1 MRKEQKMP
9 AEKTIIT
16 RTKVMSVVTSLGI
29 TIVLLTCC
37 FVILYELK
45 RPLNIVTTDVGARM
59 TSINSNRGFDDF
71 ASAIRTTTYA
81 TTHSALKSEEEY
93 GSNQNHPSIIS
104 STIPAKALLHRC
116 SSCEEQKIG
125 FVGSDI
131 SKSDGSSSRG
141 HHSRRRYSRHRTSAG
156 KNSNN
161 NDFDMSGKETN
172 DTLTDRSSSNNTIN
186 RNDIGTDSSISR
198 NIKLIHSSFRIEQ
211 DVVKSLERAAAT
223 RDISLSSLV
232 NKILKNYVTS
242 EMFFEELGF
251 LLVSKNFL
259 RKTFEVLDEKRM
271 KELGTEYGLTI
282 AKEYISFF
290 YPQVNVGTLIQFL
303 EIWFKRFQSCHH
315 RVGENDNYVNDK
327 LHHYFTVNHDINMN
341 FSLALQSILAG
352 LIEPIIRNNV
362 EFTNVTPNTIT
373 FSFAVFRE

>member
-1 MRKEQKMP
+1 
-9 AEKTIIT
+9 
-16 RTKVMSVVTSLGI
+16 LH
-29 TIVLLTCC
+29 
-37 FVILYELK
+37 YE
-45 RPLNIVTTDVGARM
+45 
-59 TSINSNRGFDDF
+59 S
-71 ASAIRTTTYA
+71 A
-81 TTHSALKSEEEY
+81 TTHSALKSEEDY
-93 GSNQNHPSIIS
+93 SNQNPLSIIS
-104 STIPAKALLHRC
+104 STTPAGTLLHRC
-116 SSCEEQKIG
+116 SSSCDEQKIG
-125 FVGSDI
+125 FVGGDI
-131 SKSDGSSSRG
+131 SIPNSSSR
-141 HHSRRRYSRHRTSAG
+141 HHHHRRYSRHRTSAG

-161 NDFDMSGKETN
+161 NDFGMDGMEAN
-172 DTLTDRSSSNNTIN
+172 NTLTGRSSNNSNSGIGIGTSSSSN
-186 RNDIGTDSSISR
+186 S
-198 NIKLIHSSFRIEQ
+198 KLIHSSFRIEQ
-211 DVVKSLERAAAT
+211 DIIKSLERAAAT

-259 RKTFEVLDEKRM
+259 RKTFEGLDQNQIE
-271 KELGTEYGLTI
+271 ELGTEYGLTI

-315 RVGENDNYVNDK
+315 RVDKNDDNYVSNK

-352 LIEPIIRNNV
+352 LVEPIIKNTI

-373 FSFAVFRE
+373 FSFAVFKE